1 MPVLSL
7 SILIIHGAMNSSQT
21 DWHIVQQSNEQ
32 CIILTDQALQDL
44 TSQPDIDSDADP
56 DADPDAQAVK
66 DSLPL
71 KTWGPFK
78 TQNQAIAKR
87 IGLIRSGKCKPV

>member
-7 SILIIHGAMNSSQT
+7 SVLITHGAMNSSQT
-21 DWHIVQQSNEQ
+21 HWHIVQQSNEQ

-44 TSQPDIDSDADP
+44 ASQPDTGSNADV
-56 DADPDAQAVK
+56 DAQAAK
-66 DSLPL
+66 NSRPL
-71 KTWGPFK
+71 KTWGPFE

-87 IGLIRSGKCKPV
+87 IGLIRSGKCKPA

>member
-1 MPVLSL
+1 
-7 SILIIHGAMNSSQT
+7 MNSSQT

-56 DADPDAQAVK
+56 DADSDADPDADPDAQAVK
-66 DSLPL
+66 DSFPL